1 MPPLLQNDTSN
12 VESVVVV
19 GAELLTTREVV
30 EIMRVSPTTV
40 TRWVATGK
48 VSAITLPG
56 GQLRF
61 PSSQIHQL
69 LEPMSTSAD
78 SPNEG

>member
-1 MPPLLQNDTSN
+1 MQKVASN

-19 GAELLTTREVV
+19 VGELLTTKEVA

-69 LEPMSTSAD
+69 LEPMTASAD